1 MTPSEGAAAPSW
13 ELLEAAPDAMVV
25 VDEQGRIGFA
35 NAHTQR
41 LFGYS
46 PSELSGAP
54 LEVLLPARYRSRHAE
69 HFAKFF
75 TTPRVR
81 LMGAGLELSGLRKDG
96 QEFPVEIA
104 LSPVRIAG
112 RAMVIAAIRDITDRK
127 RIEDVLRR
135 SQEELETT
143 LNSIGDGVIATDL
156 EGRVVRMNPIAERLT
171 GWSAA
176 EAAGRNLDEVFRI
189 LSEDMRASV
198 ESPVPR
204 VLREGVVVGLA
215 NHTVLIS
222 RDGTERPIADS
233 GAPIRD
239 DKGALRGVVL
249 VFRDKTEEAAAVNA
263 LRQSE
268 ETFRGLLEA
277 APDAMVIVDARGCI
291 KLLNA
296 QTEHLFGYPRA
307 ELVGKPV
314 EVLIPDRFRARH
326 PEHVRDFVAAPH
338 TRPMGSGMDL
348 YGRRRDGTEFP
359 VEVALSP
366 MSSADGTLVTA
377 AIRDVSD
384 RRQAEKVRNRNLELE
399 MENRRE
405 REASRLKSEFLAHMS
420 HELRTPLNAII
431 GFGEI
436 LYAGQVDPSSPQA
449 KEFLGDILTS
459 GRHLLQLIN
468 DILDLSKVEAGRM
481 EFRAETIDVRTV
493 IGEVCGIV
501 RTGAAEKRIR
511 VDVEVESGL
520 DAALDPARFKQVLYN
535 YLSNALKF
543 TPEGGRVIV
552 RARTEGADR
561 LRLDVQDT
569 GPGIAPGDIARLF
582 TEFAQIEP
590 RVARKLGGTG
600 LGLALTKRLVEAQG
614 GLVGVTSEV
623 GKGSLFFAVL
633 PRHVAAHKALDLNT
647 VFPARAAGAR
657 SVLVVEDDPRESAL
671 LVESLSGAGYAVET
685 AATGKDALA
694 RAGARA
700 FDAITL
706 DLLLPDMS
714 GLDVL
719 AGIRSGGSSSGAVVV
734 IVTVVAEARSAG
746 GFVVHDVLRKPF
758 DPDALLA
765 SLKRGIGRGV
775 RDSVLVVDDD
785 PGTVKLLAHTIE
797 RLGFKVIGHT
807 DARAGLEAAERDH
820 PIAVILDLLMPEMDG
835 FEFLNRLRALP
846 AHRATPVIVWTAKD
860 LTGDERA
867 RLAAAAQAVAFKKGG
882 GVASLVAELEA
893 FLPRR
898 PETRGD

>member
-1 MTPSEGAAAPSW
+1 MTPSEDTAAPSW
-13 ELLEAAPDAMVV
+13 GLLEAAPDAMVV
-25 VDEQGRIGFA
+25 VDGQGLIRFA
-35 NAHTQR
+35 NSHAGS

-54 LEVLLPARYRSRHAE
+54 LEALLPTRYRSRHAE
-69 HFAKFF
+69 QVAKFF
-75 TTPRVR
+75 TAPRVR
-81 LMGAGLELSGLRKDG
+81 LMGEGLELFGLRKDG

-104 LSPVRIAG
+104 LSPIRIADK
-112 RAMVIAAIRDITDRK
+112 AMVIAAIRD
-127 RIEDVLRR
+127 
-135 SQEELETT
+135 
-143 LNSIGDGVIATDL
+143 
-156 EGRVVRMNPIAERLT
+156 
-171 GWSAA
+171 
-176 EAAGRNLDEVFRI
+176 
-189 LSEDMRASV
+189 
-198 ESPVPR
+198 
-204 VLREGVVVGLA
+204 
-215 NHTVLIS
+215 
-222 RDGTERPIADS
+222 
-233 GAPIRD
+233 
-239 DKGALRGVVL
+239 
-249 VFRDKTEEAAAVNA
+249 KTREAAAERA

-277 APDAMVIVDARGCI
+277 APDAMVIVDARGHI

-296 QTEHLFGYPRA
+296 QTERLFGYPRA
-307 ELVGKPV
+307 ELIGKPV
-314 EVLIPDRFRARH
+314 EVLIPERFRASH
-326 PEHVRDFVAAPH
+326 PEHVRDFVASPH

-366 MSSADGTLVTA
+366 MSSAAGTLVTA

-384 RRQAEKVRNRNLELE
+384 RRQAEKVRARNLELE
-399 MENRRE
+399 MDNRRV

-436 LYAGQVDPSSPQA
+436 LYNGQVEPSSPQS

-468 DILDLSKVEAGRM
+468 DILDLSKVEAGRL
-481 EFRAETIDVRTV
+481 EFRAEAIDVRTV

-520 DAALDPARFKQVLYN
+520 DATLDPARFKQVLYN

-543 TPEGGRVIV
+543 TPEGGRVTV
-552 RARTEGADR
+552 RARSEGTDR
-561 LRLDVQDT
+561 LRVEVEDS
-569 GPGIAPGDIARLF
+569 GAGIAPGDITSLF
-582 TEFAQIEP
+582 TEFVQLHP
-590 RVARKLGGTG
+590 RAARKLGGTG

-614 GLVGVTSEV
+614 GSVGVTSEI

-633 PRHVAAHKALDLNT
+633 PRHVAAHKAPEVNP
-647 VFPARAAGAR
+647 VFAARAAGAR
-657 SVLVVEDDPRESAL
+657 SVLVVEDDPRESAFL
-671 LVESLSGAGYAVET
+671 AETLTGAGYAVET

-694 RAGARA
+694 KAGART

-714 GLDVL
+714 GLEVL
-719 AGIRSGGSSSGAVVV
+719 AGIRTGGRSSGAVVV

-746 GFVVHDVLRKPF
+746 GFVVHDVLGKPF
-758 DPDALLA
+758 EPDALLE
-765 SLKRGIGRGV
+765 SLRRGISRGGREL
-775 RDSVLVVDDD
+775 VLVVDND

-797 RLGFKVIGHT
+797 RLGFEVIGHT
-807 DARAGLEAAERDH
+807 NARAGLEAAERTH

-835 FEFLNRLRALP
+835 FEFLDRLRALP
-846 AHRATPVIVWTAKD
+846 AHHATPIIVWTAKD
-860 LTGDERA
+860 LTAEERA

-893 FLPRR
+893 FLPRGPGPR
-898 PETRGD
+898 KD